1 MFLITRKKHI
11 WQYFRKNFYQMPTV
25 FCSITVFDEKVY
37 VFQKTFS
44 PYFSYRHVGR
54 SFDNPAEKNCEK
66 HLKNSIKIPTLWKKL
81 TIFWKT
87 SLWMFLLNTYNAVLL
102 TPLDYL
108 LHKTEKFLLHFRRC
122 WFFSKKGPCHQTFP
136 ADTWNPN
143 FTNPPENLRQKNFRS
158 IKQFGEKRNNS
169 RGKNFWKCF

>member
-1 MFLITRKKHI
+1 MHI

-25 FCSITVFDEKVY
+25 FRSITVFDEKVY

-66 HLKNSIKIPTLWKKL
+66 HLKSSIKIPTLWKKL

-87 SLWMFLLNTYNAVLL
+87 SLWNFLLNTYNAVLL
-102 TPLDYL
+102 TPLENL
-108 LHKTEKFLLHFRRC
+108 LHKTEKFILHFRRC
-122 WFFSKKGPCHQTFP
+122 WFFYKNILVTKHFQRTLGIQISQS
-136 ADTWNPN
+136 
-143 FTNPPENLRQKNFRS
+143 RRKNFDRRS
-158 IKQFGEKRNNS
+158 SAQ
-169 RGKNFWKCF
+169 